1 MRAGVCIAV
10 LNFLQSLAMNE
21 PRVDIAQLLRRDPQA
36 WTALLSGAEG
46 LEDVVC
52 TAVTAQPIQ
61 RKRAITDQ
69 SPRVTRYLISIA
81 HQSDPISLIGKETNL
96 REALFY
102 RDIAPALPYIAPHC
116 WLVHLADE
124 RGFVILD
131 DVPNHVDRQDWSV
144 ADVEDVI
151 DDMAALHTA
160 YLDQPDFGTEYPWLE
175 HFIDRQAHT
184 YTWAELQA
192 SHTLFF
198 EEGPAALISDHAL
211 NHTGRLAP
219 RFLEAANG
227 LVVMRA
233 LGGWPGVLGESH
245 LAAAADLLD
254 DPVPM
259 LDPLLQMP
267 DTLLHGDMHSYHW
280 HVTLFD
286 ERRLLDWTNVVRGPG
301 ILDLVSLQEQ
311 FDLLLT
317 DDSPPAVYVRQDSP
331 VSEETMI
338 DSYILAMKANLGPRF
353 DAREVRRGIAA
364 ARCLHTLTNWFPY
377 FATWFDQMPDIYT
390 WQRINRLAEN
400 VLVDPSLQPL
410 VGYRPYLKRVFQ
422 RFLQAYRML

>member
-1 MRAGVCIAV
+1 MRAAVCIAA
-10 LNFLQSLAMNE
+10 LNFLQSLPMNE
-21 PRVDIAQLLRRDPQA
+21 PRVDIVQLLRRDPQA
-36 WTALLSGAEG
+36 WTALLSSAEG
-46 LEDVVC
+46 LEDIVC

-61 RKRAITDQ
+61 RKRAISDQ

-81 HQSDPISLIGKETNL
+81 NQSDPISLIGKETNL

-102 RDIAPALPYIAPHC
+102 RDLAPSLPYIAPRC
-116 WLVHLADE
+116 WLVHLAED

-131 DVPNHVDRQDWSV
+131 DVPNHVAREDWS
-144 ADVEDVI
+144 AEDVEDVI
-151 DDMAALHTA
+151 DDLAALHA
-160 YLDQPDFGTEYPWLE
+160 AFMDQPDFEAEYPWLA
-175 HFIDRQAHT
+175 HFIDRQDHT

-198 EEGPAALISDHAL
+198 EEGPAALLSDHAL
-211 NHTGRLAP
+211 NHAGRLAP

-245 LAAAADLLD
+245 LTAAADLLD

-259 LDPLLQMP
+259 LDPLQQLP

-280 HVTLFD
+280 QVTLFD
-286 ERRLLDWTNVVRGPG
+286 ERRLLDWSNAMRGPG

-317 DDSPPAVYVRQDSP
+317 EEDGPAVHVRQDSP
-331 VSEETMI
+331 ISEETMI
-338 DSYILAMKANLGPRF
+338 DSYLLAMKANLGPRF
-353 DAREVRRGIAA
+353 DAREVRRAIAA

-377 FATWFDQMPDIYT
+377 FATWFDQMPDVYT

-400 VLVDPSLQPL
+400 VIVDPSLQPL
-410 VGYRPYLKRVFQ
+410 VGYRPYLKRVFR